1 MFEENKNMEREEKY
15 MSKYKRFISPTLTVL
30 MLTSQLTGCST
41 TNAAETMN
49 MLKANETIEINIPEP
64 ENIEE
69 GKEIS
74 YNWIE
79 LAYLDSY
86 SELRSTMDDVL
97 YIIKMA
103 DNGKNG
109 VIYVTEDGNHSNNTT
124 LQDAFNNKKFINNYW
139 NNKETNQRIIAAS
152 KKTFSDVETDR
163 EALLAAYSA
172 YYNLLPSYDVN
183 YANMQ
188 STLSRLEA
196 MSLLYRAVN
205 PVDDT
210 LQVSTDFTSKVGD
223 NEHSI
228 FAEQIDNKGLTYLT
242 SKNSSLDE
250 STATGTMTR
259 AEYVFMIV
267 QNFYAD
273 EYNTLTKDDIK
284 SFTKSTEFVD
294 LQNAGNVAKEQKYIY
309 TEKNKET
316 GVKEEKA
323 YNRYQSYELNY
334 CLQNV
339 EDGLTENLFKA
350 YIIANNHNIL
360 TDTEETGWELGL
372 TKEYALELLTNVLE
386 ETGGNVNYD
395 RGESKGE
402 AIINKVEESETATE
416 ATVGQGGDKSILN
429 ELQQL
434 PEEDKKLDVYQLQ
447 AKYGEDYT
455 SPLAAQYY
463 TINED
468 GSYTFTEDFIAIV
481 QESRFGSGATI
492 EQITDYFNEYDHK
505 LDYLKYGNLD
515 KFIDKLE
522 AMGNRPLAPQQ
533 QQQPSTSTNTETAN
547 NNTTTTPSTSGN
559 TSSSGDSTSSTNNT
573 GGSTGSSTGSTSSS
587 GGSLPAGWISDDQL
601 PPRDVPK
608 GSTGGALNNTSG
620 NGSGTGPLT
629 SNYDIGNLMQ

>member
-1 MFEENKNMEREEKY
+1 
-15 MSKYKRFISPTLTVL
+15 MSKYKKFISPTLTVL

-86 SELRSTMDDVL
+86 ESLRNTMDDSL

-109 VIYVTEDGNHSNNTT
+109 VIYVDSEGNHTNNAT

-139 NNKETNQRIIAAS
+139 NNKETNQRIIQSA
-152 KKTFSDVETDR
+152 KQTFSDLEDESDASCV
-163 EALLAAYSA
+163 LAAYNA
-172 YYNLLPSYDVN
+172 YYNLLPAYDSN

-196 MSLLYRAVN
+196 MSLLYRAVT

-210 LQVSTDFTSKVGD
+210 LQVSTDFISKVGD
-223 NEHSI
+223 NEHAI
-228 FAEQIDNKGLTYLT
+228 FAEQIDNQGLTYLT

-259 AEYVFMIV
+259 AEYVFMII

-294 LQNAGNVAKEQKYIY
+294 LKNAGNVAKEQKYIY

-323 YNRYQSYELNY
+323 YNRYQAYELNY

-339 EDGLTENLFKA
+339 EDGLTENLYKA
-350 YIIANNHNIL
+350 YIVASNHNIL
-360 TDTEETGWELGL
+360 TDTEETNWELGL

-386 ETGGNVNYD
+386 ETGSNVNYD

-402 AIINKVEESETATE
+402 IIVNNLDSEKTEEVN
-416 ATVGQGGDKSILN
+416 TVGQGGDKSLLE
-429 ELQQL
+429 ELQQAENKEDL
-434 PEEDKKLDVYQLQ
+434 PWDLQ
-447 AKYGEDYT
+447 MEQNGGEYVSSTAD
-455 SPLAAQYY
+455 QYF
-463 TINED
+463 TKSAD
-468 GSYTFTEDFIAIV
+468 GSYEFTPEFIAIV
-481 QESRFGSGATI
+481 QESAFGKGATI
-492 EQITDYFNEYDHK
+492 EQITDYFNENSD
-505 LDYLKYGNLD
+505 LLVDLEFDYLEG
-515 KFIDKLE
+515 FIELLE
-522 AMGNRPLAPQQ
+522 AMGSYKNLVPQS
-533 QQQPSTSTNTETAN
+533 STSTTTAN
-547 NNTTTTPSTSGN
+547 NNQTTSGN
-559 TSSSGDSTSSTNNT
+559 TSSSGGSTSSTA

-587 GGSLPAGWISDDQL
+587 GGSLPAGWIPDDQL
-601 PPRDVPK
+601 PPR
-608 GSTGGALNNTSG
+608 STDGDGPGVTIHSSDG
-620 NGSGTGPLT
+620 DGSGTGPLT
-629 SNYDIGNLMQ
+629 SYIGIE

>member
-1 MFEENKNMEREEKY
+1 MSEENKSMEREEKY
-15 MSKYKRFISPTLTVL
+15 MSKYKKLILPTLTVL

-86 SELRSTMDDVL
+86 ESLRNTMDDSL

-163 EALLAAYSA
+163 EAILAAYNA
-172 YYNLLPSYDVN
+172 YYNLLPAYDSN
-183 YANMQ
+183 YANLQ

-210 LQVSTDFTSKVGD
+210 LQVSADFTSKVGD

-228 FAEQIDNKGLTYLT
+228 FAEQIDNQGLTYLT

-250 STATGTMTR
+250 STATGTMVR
-259 AEYVFMIV
+259 AEYIYMLV

-294 LQNAGNVAKEQKYIY
+294 LKNAENTAKKQGYIY

-339 EDGLTENLFKA
+339 EDGLTENLYKA
-350 YIIANNHNIL
+350 YIIASNHGIL
-360 TDTEETGWELGL
+360 TDTEETNWELGL
-372 TKEYALELLTNVLE
+372 TKEYALELLTNTLE
-386 ETGGNVNYD
+386 ETGSKVNYD

-402 AIINKVEESETATE
+402 IIINKVDESETVTE
-416 ATVGQGGDKSILN
+416 ATVGQGGDKSLLE
-429 ELQQL
+429 ELQQAENTEDL
-434 PEEDKKLDVYQLQ
+434 PWDLQ
-447 AKYGEDYT
+447 MEQNGGEYVSSTADQYFAK
-455 SPLAAQYY
+455 SA
-463 TINED
+463 D
-468 GSYTFTEDFIAIV
+468 GSYEFTPEFIAIV
-481 QESRFGSGATI
+481 QESAFGKGATI
-492 EQITDYFNEYDHK
+492 EQITDYFNENSD
-505 LDYLKYGNLD
+505 LLVDLEFDYLEG
-515 KFIDKLE
+515 FIDLLE
-522 AMGNRPLAPQQ
+522 AMGSYKNLVP
-533 QQQPSTSTNTETAN
+533 QPSTSTTTAN
-547 NNTTTTPSTSGN
+547 NNQTTSGN
-559 TSSSGDSTSSTNNT
+559 NSSSGGSTSSTGSTAST
-573 GGSTGSSTGSTSSS
+573 GGSTGSSTGSTSNSS
-587 GGSLPAGWISDDQL
+587 GSLQAGWIPDDQL
-601 PPRDVPK
+601 PPR
-608 GSTGGALNNTSG
+608 STDGDGELGVRIDTNNRE
-620 NGSGTGPLT
+620 NSGTGPLT
-629 SNYDIGNLMQ
+629 SNIGIE

>member
-1 MFEENKNMEREEKY
+1 
-15 MSKYKRFISPTLTVL
+15 MSKYKRFILPTLTVL

-86 SELRSTMDDVL
+86 ESLRNTMDDSL

-124 LQDAFNNKKFINNYW
+124 LQDAFNNKKFINYW
-139 NNKETNQRIIAAS
+139 NNKETNQRIIQSA
-152 KKTFSDVETDR
+152 KQTFSDVETDR
-163 EALLAAYSA
+163 EALLAAYNA
-172 YYNLLPSYDVN
+172 YYNLLPAYDSN
-183 YANMQ
+183 YANLQ

-196 MSLLYRAVN
+196 MSLLYRATN

-210 LQVSTDFTSKVGD
+210 LQVSTDFISKVGD

-228 FAEQIDNKGLTYLT
+228 FAEQIDNQGLTYLT

-250 STATGTMTR
+250 STATGTMIR
-259 AEYVFMIV
+259 AEYVFMLV

-284 SFTKSTEFVD
+284 SFSKSTTFTD
-294 LQNAGNVAKEQKYIY
+294 LKNAENTAKKQGYIY

-339 EDGLTENLFKA
+339 EDGLTENLYKA
-350 YIIANNHNIL
+350 YIIASNHDIL
-360 TDTEETGWELGL
+360 TDTEETGWEIGL

-386 ETGGNVNYD
+386 ETGSKVNYD

-402 AIINKVEESETATE
+402 AIINKVDSEKTEEVTESNGQLTNTEIPEQHEEGSYYVELAEDGSRKYSPQLITDCMGSEAFEGLTE
-416 ATVGQGGDKSILN
+416 EEIITVLNNCIPDNIIGDTY
-429 ELQQL
+429 
-434 PEEDKKLDVYQLQ
+434 EDEAIRDKVGCLDKEWVYQL
-447 AKYGEDYT
+447 A
-455 SPLAAQYY
+455 
-463 TINED
+463 
-468 GSYTFTEDFIAIV
+468 
-481 QESRFGSGATI
+481 
-492 EQITDYFNEYDHK
+492 
-505 LDYLKYGNLD
+505 D
-515 KFIDKLE
+515 KEL
-522 AMGNRPLAPQQ
+522 
-533 QQQPSTSTNTETAN
+533 PSTSTESTTIGNTVTENTNQTSTNQSTSNNISDNQSSETTTN
-547 NNTTTTPSTSGN
+547 SNTDNTVQNTTPSTNQQNVQPEIQEVTPGRQFSKSQTLTDSGESWDGRKYN
-559 TSSSGDSTSSTNNT
+559 
-573 GGSTGSSTGSTSSS
+573 
-587 GGSLPAGWISDDQL
+587 
-601 PPRDVPK
+601 
-608 GSTGGALNNTSG
+608 
-620 NGSGTGPLT
+620 
-629 SNYDIGNLMQ
+629 

>member
-1 MFEENKNMEREEKY
+1 

-86 SELRSTMDDVL
+86 ESLRNTMDDSL

-163 EALLAAYSA
+163 EAILAAYNA
-172 YYNLLPSYDVN
+172 YYNLLPAYDSN
-183 YANMQ
+183 YANLQ

-196 MSLLYRAVN
+196 MSLLYRATN

-210 LQVSTDFTSKVGD
+210 LQVSADFTSKVGD

-228 FAEQIDNKGLTYLT
+228 FAEQIDNQGLTYLT

-259 AEYVFMIV
+259 AEYIYMLV
-267 QNFYAD
+267 NAFYND

-294 LQNAGNVAKEQKYIY
+294 LKNAGNVAKEQKYIY

-350 YIIANNHNIL
+350 YIVASNHNIL
-360 TDTEETGWELGL
+360 TDTEETNWELGL

-386 ETGGNVNYD
+386 EVGSKVNYD

-402 AIINKVEESETATE
+402 AIINKVETEKTEVTESNGQLTNTE
-416 ATVGQGGDKSILN
+416 IPEQHEEGTYYIELAEDGSRKYSPQLITDCMGSEAFEGLTEEEIITVLNNCIPDNVIGDTY
-429 ELQQL
+429 
-434 PEEDKKLDVYQLQ
+434 EDEAIRDKVGSLDKEWVYQL
-447 AKYGEDYT
+447 ADKELPST
-455 SPLAAQYY
+455 STTTPS
-463 TINED
+463 TPSTTTNNNSSTTNTTGNTSG
-468 GSYTFTEDFIAIV
+468 GS
-481 QESRFGSGATI
+481 S
-492 EQITDYFNEYDHK
+492 ITPEV
-505 LDYLKYGNLD
+505 
-515 KFIDKLE
+515 
-522 AMGNRPLAPQQ
+522 Q
-533 QQQPSTSTNTETAN
+533 QQQPSTPSVQQTQPEIQQV
-547 NNTTTTPSTSGN
+547 TPGRQFSKSQTLTDSGESWDGRKYN
-559 TSSSGDSTSSTNNT
+559 
-573 GGSTGSSTGSTSSS
+573 
-587 GGSLPAGWISDDQL
+587 
-601 PPRDVPK
+601 
-608 GSTGGALNNTSG
+608 
-620 NGSGTGPLT
+620 
-629 SNYDIGNLMQ
+629 

>member
-1 MFEENKNMEREEKY
+1 
-15 MSKYKRFISPTLTVL
+15 MSKYKKFISPTLTVL

-86 SELRSTMDDVL
+86 ESLRNTMDDSL

-109 VIYVTEDGNHSNNTT
+109 VIYVDSEGNHTNNAT
-124 LQDAFNNKKFINNYW
+124 LQDTFNNKKFINNYW
-139 NNKETNQRIIAAS
+139 NNKETNQRIIQSA
-152 KKTFSDVETDR
+152 KQTFSDLEDESDASCV
-163 EALLAAYSA
+163 LAAYNA
-172 YYNLLPSYDVN
+172 YYNLLPAYDSN

-196 MSLLYRAVN
+196 MSLLYRAVT

-210 LQVSTDFTSKVGD
+210 LQVSTDFISKVGD
-223 NEHSI
+223 NEHAI
-228 FAEQIDNKGLTYLT
+228 FAEQIDNQGLTYLT

-259 AEYVFMIV
+259 AEYVFMII

-294 LQNAGNVAKEQKYIY
+294 LKNAGNVAKEQKYIY

-323 YNRYQSYELNY
+323 YNRYQAYELNY

-339 EDGLTENLFKA
+339 EDGLTENLYKA
-350 YIIANNHNIL
+350 YIVASNHNIL
-360 TDTEETGWELGL
+360 TDTEETNWELGL

-386 ETGGNVNYD
+386 ETGSNVNYD

-402 AIINKVEESETATE
+402 IIVNNLDSEKTEEVN
-416 ATVGQGGDKSILN
+416 TVGQGGDKSLLEDIKQN
-429 ELQQL
+429 KD
-434 PEEDKKLDVYQLQ
+434 EEYDVT
-447 AKYGEDYT
+447 K
-455 SPLAAQYY
+455 YY
-463 TINED
+463 TIYEGD
-468 GSYTFTEDFIAIV
+468 SFDDFSVELTPEFIAIV
-481 QESRFGSGATI
+481 QETALGQGATAK
-492 EQITDYFNEYDHK
+492 QITDYFCDFENSIL
-505 LDYLKYGNLD
+505 LDILADKDMGIEGFIEAANDYVIKYGT
-515 KFIDKLE
+515 I
-522 AMGNRPLAPQQ
+522 
-533 QQQPSTSTNTETAN
+533 S
-547 NNTTTTPSTSGN
+547 TTTTPSTPSTSTEVANNNQTTSGN
-559 TSSSGDSTSSTNNT
+559 TSSSGGSTSSTA

-587 GGSLPAGWISDDQL
+587 GGSLPAGWIPDDQL
-601 PPRDVPK
+601 PPRD
-608 GSTGGALNNTSG
+608 TSG
-620 NGSGTGPLT
+620 DGPGVTIHSSDGDGSGTGPLT

>member
-1 MFEENKNMEREEKY
+1 

-86 SELRSTMDDVL
+86 ESLRNTMDDSL

-139 NNKETNQRIIAAS
+139 NNKETNQRIIQSA
-152 KKTFSDVETDR
+152 KQTFSDLEEATDK

-172 YYNLLPSYDVN
+172 YYNLLPSYDAN

-196 MSLLYRAVN
+196 MSLLYRATN

-210 LQVSTDFTSKVGD
+210 LEVSADFTSKVGD

-228 FAEQIDNKGLTYLT
+228 FAEQIDNQGLTYLT
-242 SKNSSLDE
+242 STNNSLDE

-259 AEYVFMIV
+259 AEYIYMLV
-267 QNFYAD
+267 NAFYND

-294 LQNAGNVAKEQKYIY
+294 LKNAGNVAKEQKYIY

-350 YIIANNHNIL
+350 YIIASNHGIL
-360 TDTEETGWELGL
+360 TDDTETGWELGL
-372 TKEYALELLTNVLE
+372 TKEYALELLTNTLE
-386 ETGGNVNYD
+386 ETGSNVNYD

-402 AIINKVEESETATE
+402 AIINKVEENTTVE
-416 ATVGQGGDKSILN
+416 AVGQGGDKSLLE
-429 ELQQL
+429 ELQQAENTEDL
-434 PEEDKKLDVYQLQ
+434 PWDLQ
-447 AKYGEDYT
+447 MEQNGGEYVSSTADQYFAK
-455 SPLAAQYY
+455 SA
-463 TINED
+463 D
-468 GSYTFTEDFIAIV
+468 GSYEFTPEFIAIV
-481 QESRFGSGATI
+481 QESAFGKGATV
-492 EQITDYFNEYDHK
+492 EQITDYFNENSD
-505 LDYLKYGNLD
+505 LLVDLEFDYLEG
-515 KFIDKLE
+515 FIDLLE
-522 AMGNRPLAPQQ
+522 DMGSYKTLTPQS
-533 QQQPSTSTNTETAN
+533 STSTTTEVAD
-547 NNTTTTPSTSGN
+547 NNTGT
-559 TSSSGDSTSSTNNT
+559 TSSTT
-573 GGSTGSSTGSTSSS
+573 GSTDSTADSSTGSSTGSTSSS
-587 GGSLPAGWISDDQL
+587 GGSSSGTSNSQLPAGWIPDDQL
-601 PPRDVPK
+601 IWADEEGNASGIGMTNDAGDGGEL
-608 GSTGGALNNTSG
+608 GSCI
-620 NGSGTGPLT
+620 
-629 SNYDIGNLMQ
+629 DIH

>member
-86 SELRSTMDDVL
+86 ESLRNTMDDSL

-163 EALLAAYSA
+163 EAILAAYNA
-172 YYNLLPSYDVN
+172 YYNLLPAYDSN
-183 YANMQ
+183 YANLQ

-196 MSLLYRAVN
+196 MSLLYRATN

-210 LQVSTDFTSKVGD
+210 LQVSADFTSKVGD

-228 FAEQIDNKGLTYLT
+228 FAEQIDNQGLTYLT

-259 AEYVFMIV
+259 AEYIYMLV
-267 QNFYAD
+267 NAFYND

-294 LQNAGNVAKEQKYIY
+294 LKNAGNVAKEQKYIY

-350 YIIANNHNIL
+350 YIVASNHNIL
-360 TDTEETGWELGL
+360 TDTEETNWELGL

-386 ETGGNVNYD
+386 EVGSKVNYD

-402 AIINKVEESETATE
+402 AIINKVETEKTEVTESNGQLTNTE
-416 ATVGQGGDKSILN
+416 IPEQHEEGTYYIELAEDGSRKYSPQLITDCMGSEAFEGLTEEEIITVLNNCIPDNVIGDTY
-429 ELQQL
+429 
-434 PEEDKKLDVYQLQ
+434 EDEAIRDKVGSLDKEWVYQL
-447 AKYGEDYT
+447 ADKELPST
-455 SPLAAQYY
+455 STTTPS
-463 TINED
+463 TPSTTTNNNSSTTNTTGNTSG
-468 GSYTFTEDFIAIV
+468 GS
-481 QESRFGSGATI
+481 S
-492 EQITDYFNEYDHK
+492 ITPEV
-505 LDYLKYGNLD
+505 
-515 KFIDKLE
+515 
-522 AMGNRPLAPQQ
+522 Q
-533 QQQPSTSTNTETAN
+533 QQQPSTPSVQQTQPEIQQV
-547 NNTTTTPSTSGN
+547 TPGRQFSKSQTLTDSGESWDGRKYN
-559 TSSSGDSTSSTNNT
+559 
-573 GGSTGSSTGSTSSS
+573 
-587 GGSLPAGWISDDQL
+587 
-601 PPRDVPK
+601 
-608 GSTGGALNNTSG
+608 
-620 NGSGTGPLT
+620 
-629 SNYDIGNLMQ
+629 

>member
-86 SELRSTMDDVL
+86 ESLRNTMDDSL

-163 EALLAAYSA
+163 EAILAAYNA
-172 YYNLLPSYDVN
+172 YYNLLPAYDSN
-183 YANMQ
+183 YANLQ

-196 MSLLYRAVN
+196 MSLLYRATN
-205 PVDDT
+205 PVDET
-210 LQVSTDFTSKVGD
+210 LQVSADFTSKVGD

-228 FAEQIDNKGLTYLT
+228 FAEQIDNQGLTYLT

-259 AEYVFMIV
+259 AEYIYMLV
-267 QNFYAD
+267 NAFYND
-273 EYNTLTKDDIK
+273 EYNTLTSADIK

-294 LQNAGNVAKEQKYIY
+294 LKNAGNTAKKQGYIY
-309 TEKNKET
+309 EEKNKET

-339 EDGLTENLFKA
+339 EDGLTENLYKA
-350 YIIANNHNIL
+350 YIVADKHDIL
-360 TDTEETGWELGL
+360 TDTEETNWELGL
-372 TKEYALELLTNVLE
+372 TKEYALELLTNTLE
-386 ETGGNVNYD
+386 ETGSNVNYD

-402 AIINKVEESETATE
+402 AIINKVETE
-416 ATVGQGGDKSILN
+416 KTEEVNTVGQGGDKSLLD
-429 ELQQL
+429 ELQQAENKEDL
-434 PEEDKKLDVYQLQ
+434 PWDLQ
-447 AKYGEDYT
+447 MEQNGGEYVSSTADQYFAK
-455 SPLAAQYY
+455 SA
-463 TINED
+463 D
-468 GSYTFTEDFIAIV
+468 GSYEFTPEFIAIV
-481 QESRFGSGATI
+481 QESAFGKGATI
-492 EQITDYFNEYDHK
+492 EQITDYFNENSD
-505 LDYLKYGNLD
+505 LLVDLEFDYLEG
-515 KFIDKLE
+515 FIDLLE
-522 AMGNRPLAPQQ
+522 AMGSYKTLVPQS
-533 QQQPSTSTNTETAN
+533 STSTTTAN
-547 NNTTTTPSTSGN
+547 NNQTTTPSTSGN
-559 TSSSGDSTSSTNNT
+559 TSSSGGSTSSTGSTAST

-587 GGSLPAGWISDDQL
+587 GGSTSSWIPDDQL
-601 PPRDVPK
+601 PPRSTDGDD
-608 GSTGGALNNTSG
+608 GSNDGWVTYRGDD
-620 NGSGTGPLT
+620 GSGTGPLT
-629 SNYDIGNLMQ
+629 SNIGIE

>member
-1 MFEENKNMEREEKY
+1 
-15 MSKYKRFISPTLTVL
+15 
-30 MLTSQLTGCST
+30 
-41 TNAAETMN
+41 
-49 MLKANETIEINIPEP
+49 
-64 ENIEE
+64 
-69 GKEIS
+69 
-74 YNWIE
+74 
-79 LAYLDSY
+79 
-86 SELRSTMDDVL
+86 MDDAL
-97 YIIKMA
+97 YIIPMA

-139 NNKETNQRIIAAS
+139 NNKETNQRIIQSA
-152 KKTFSDVETDR
+152 KQTFSDLEDESDASCV
-163 EALLAAYSA
+163 LAAYSA
-172 YYNLLPSYDVN
+172 YYNLLPSYDAN

-188 STLSRLEA
+188 STLNRLEA

-210 LQVSTDFTSKVGD
+210 LQVSTDFISKVGD

-228 FAEQIDNKGLTYLT
+228 FAEQIDNQGLTYLT

-259 AEYVFMIV
+259 AEYIYMLV
-267 QNFYAD
+267 NAFYND

-284 SFTKSTEFVD
+284 SFTKSTEFTD
-294 LQNAGNVAKEQKYIY
+294 LQNAGNVAKKQGYIY

-316 GVKEEKA
+316 KQKEEKA
-323 YNRYQSYELNY
+323 YNRYQSYELTY

-350 YIIANNHNIL
+350 YIIANNHGIL

-372 TKEYALELLTNVLE
+372 TKEYALELLTNTLE
-386 ETGGNVNYD
+386 EVGSNVNFD

-402 AIINKVEESETATE
+402 IIVNKVESEQTEQVES
-416 ATVGQGGDKSILN
+416 VGQGGDKSLLN

-434 PEEDKKLDVYQLQ
+434 PEEDKKLDVYQLE

-481 QESRFGSGATI
+481 QESKFGSGATI

-515 KFIDKLE
+515 RFTKTLE
-522 AMGNRPLAPQQ
+522 AMGNRPLVPQQ
-533 QQQPSTSTNTETAN
+533 QHQPSTSTPQPSTSTEVAN
-547 NNTTTTPSTSGN
+547 NNQTTPSTSGN
-559 TSSSGDSTSSTNNT
+559 TSSSGGSTSSTGSTDST

-587 GGSLPAGWISDDQL
+587 GGSLPAGWVDDSQL
-601 PPRDVPK
+601 IWSETT
-608 GSTGGALNNTSG
+608 GSTETMDKHTDAGTAGNGGALVG
-620 NGSGTGPLT
+620 
-629 SNYDIGNLMQ
+629 NYDIN

>member
-1 MFEENKNMEREEKY
+1 
-15 MSKYKRFISPTLTVL
+15 MSKYKRLILPTLTVL

-86 SELRSTMDDVL
+86 ESLRNTMDDSL

-139 NNKETNQRIIAAS
+139 NNKETNQRIIQSA
-152 KKTFSDVETDR
+152 KQTFSDLEEESDASCV
-163 EALLAAYSA
+163 LAAYSA
-172 YYNLLPSYDVN
+172 YYNLLPSYDSN

-196 MSLLYRAVN
+196 MSLFYRATN
-205 PVDDT
+205 PVDET
-210 LQVSTDFTSKVGD
+210 LEVSADFTSKVGD

-228 FAEQIDNKGLTYLT
+228 FAEQIDNQGLTYLT

-259 AEYVFMIV
+259 AEYIYMLV

-294 LQNAGNVAKEQKYIY
+294 LKNAGNVAKEQKYIY

-350 YIIANNHNIL
+350 YIVADKHGIL

-386 ETGGNVNYD
+386 ETGGKVNYD

-402 AIINKVEESETATE
+402 IIINKVETE
-416 ATVGQGGDKSILN
+416 KTEEVNTVGQGGDKSLLDKV
-429 ELQQL
+429 EST
-434 PEEDKKLDVYQLQ
+434 EDGGNNFYSITEDG
-447 AKYGEDYT
+447 KYEVKPD
-455 SPLAAQYY
+455 LVAL
-463 TINED
+463 INET
-468 GSYTFTEDFIAIV
+468 TFGA
-481 QESRFGSGATI
+481 GATVTEI
-492 EQITDYFNEYDHK
+492 E
-505 LDYLKYGNLD
+505 
-515 KFIDKLE
+515 KFINDNSDLVFFIENDDIEGFMQILESIYTTTGKLSPE
-522 AMGNRPLAPQQ
+522 QQ
-533 QQQPSTSTNTETAN
+533 V
-547 NNTTTTPSTSGN
+547 TTTTPSTPSTSTEVANNNQTTSGN
-559 TSSSGDSTSSTNNT
+559 TSSSGGSTSSTNNT

-587 GGSLPAGWISDDQL
+587 GGSLPAGWIPDDQL

-608 GSTGGALNNTSG
+608 GNTGGALNNTSG

>member
-1 MFEENKNMEREEKY
+1 

-86 SELRSTMDDVL
+86 ESLRNTMDDSL

-139 NNKETNQRIIAAS
+139 NNKETNQRIIQSA
-152 KKTFSDVETDR
+152 KQTFSDLEDESDASCV
-163 EALLAAYSA
+163 LAAYSA
-172 YYNLLPSYDVN
+172 YYNLLPSYDAN

-210 LQVSTDFTSKVGD
+210 LQVSADFTSKVGD

-228 FAEQIDNKGLTYLT
+228 FAEQIDNQGLTYLT

-259 AEYVFMIV
+259 AEYIYMLV

-284 SFTKSTEFVD
+284 SFSKSTELVD
-294 LQNAGNVAKEQKYIY
+294 LKNAGNVAKEQKYIY
-309 TEKNKET
+309 TEKNPET
-316 GVKEEKA
+316 KQKEEKA

-339 EDGLTENLFKA
+339 EDGLTENLYKA
-350 YIIANNHNIL
+350 YIVASNHGIL
-360 TDTEETGWELGL
+360 TDTEETNWELGL
-372 TKEYALELLTNVLE
+372 TKEYALELLTNTLE
-386 ETGGNVNYD
+386 ETGSNVNYD

-402 AIINKVEESETATE
+402 AIINKVETE
-416 ATVGQGGDKSILN
+416 KTEEINTVGQGGDKSLLN
-429 ELQQL
+429 ELQQAENTEDL
-434 PEEDKKLDVYQLQ
+434 PWDLQ
-447 AKYGEDYT
+447 MEQNGGEYVSSTAD
-455 SPLAAQYY
+455 QYFVKSA
-463 TINED
+463 D
-468 GSYTFTEDFIAIV
+468 GSYEFTPEFIAIV
-481 QESRFGSGATI
+481 QESAFGKGATI
-492 EQITDYFNEYDHK
+492 EQITEYFNENSD
-505 LDYLKYGNLD
+505 LLVDLEFDYLEG
-515 KFIDKLE
+515 FIELLE
-522 AMGNRPLAPQQ
+522 AMGSYKNLVP
-533 QQQPSTSTNTETAN
+533 QPSTSTTTAN
-547 NNTTTTPSTSGN
+547 NNQTTTPSTSGN
-559 TSSSGDSTSSTNNT
+559 TSSSGGSTSSTNNA
-573 GGSTGSSTGSTSSS
+573 GGSTGSSTGSTSNSS
-587 GGSLPAGWISDDQL
+587 GSLPAGWIPDDQL
-601 PPRDVPK
+601 IWATEESNASGIGMSDDFTP
-608 GSTGGALNNTSG
+608 GGELVTDIWI
-620 NGSGTGPLT
+620 NG
-629 SNYDIGNLMQ
+629 MEE

>member
-1 MFEENKNMEREEKY
+1 

-86 SELRSTMDDVL
+86 ESLRNTMDDSL

-139 NNKETNQRIIAAS
+139 NNKETNQRIIQSA
-152 KKTFSDVETDR
+152 KQTFSDLEDATDK
-163 EALLAAYSA
+163 ESLLAAYSA
-172 YYNLLPSYDVN
+172 YYNLLNDTTPE

-188 STLSRLEA
+188 STLNRLEA
-196 MSLLYRAVN
+196 MSILYRATN
-205 PVDDT
+205 PVDNNLKST
-210 LQVSTDFTSKVGD
+210 TDFISKVGD

-228 FAEQIDNKGLTYLT
+228 FAEQIDNQGLTYLT

-259 AEYVFMIV
+259 AEYIYMLV
-267 QNFYAD
+267 NAFYND

-294 LQNAGNVAKEQKYIY
+294 LKNAGNVAKEQKYIY

-350 YIIANNHNIL
+350 YIVASEKGIL
-360 TDTEETGWELGL
+360 TDDSETNWELGL

-386 ETGGNVNYD
+386 ETGSKVNFD

-402 AIINKVEESETATE
+402 IIVNNFDSEKTVVEN
-416 ATVGQGGDKSILN
+416 TVGQGGDKSLLE
-429 ELQQL
+429 ELQQAENTEDL
-434 PEEDKKLDVYQLQ
+434 PWDLQ
-447 AKYGEDYT
+447 MEQNGGEYVSSTAD
-455 SPLAAQYY
+455 QYFVKSA
-463 TINED
+463 D
-468 GSYTFTEDFIAIV
+468 GSYEFTPEFIAIV
-481 QESRFGSGATI
+481 QESAFGKGATI
-492 EQITDYFNEYDHK
+492 EQITEYFNENSD
-505 LDYLKYGNLD
+505 LLVDLEFDYLEG
-515 KFIDKLE
+515 FIELLE
-522 AMGNRPLAPQQ
+522 AMGSYKNLVP
-533 QQQPSTSTNTETAN
+533 QPSTSTTTAN
-547 NNTTTTPSTSGN
+547 NNQTTTPSTSGN
-559 TSSSGDSTSSTNNT
+559 TSSSGGSTSSTNNA
-573 GGSTGSSTGSTSSS
+573 GGSTGSSTGSTSNSS
-587 GGSLPAGWISDDQL
+587 GSLPAGWIPDDQL
-601 PPRDVPK
+601 IWATEESNASGIGMSDDFTP
-608 GSTGGALNNTSG
+608 GGELVTDIWI
-620 NGSGTGPLT
+620 NG
-629 SNYDIGNLMQ
+629 MEE

>member
-1 MFEENKNMEREEKY
+1 MSEENKNMEREEKY

-86 SELRSTMDDVL
+86 ESLRNTMDDSL

-109 VIYVTEDGNHSNNTT
+109 VIYVDSEGNHTNNAT

-163 EALLAAYSA
+163 EALLAAYNA
-172 YYNLLPSYDVN
+172 YYNLLPAYDSN
-183 YANMQ
+183 YANLQ

-205 PVDDT
+205 PVDET
-210 LQVSTDFTSKVGD
+210 LQVSADFTSKVGD

-259 AEYVFMIV
+259 AEYIYMLV
-267 QNFYAD
+267 NAFYND
-273 EYNTLTKDDIK
+273 EYNTLTSADIK

-294 LQNAGNVAKEQKYIY
+294 LKNAGNVAKEQKYIY

-350 YIIANNHNIL
+350 YIVADKHGIL
-360 TDTEETGWELGL
+360 TDDSETNWELGL

-386 ETGGNVNYD
+386 ETGSKVNYD

-402 AIINKVEESETATE
+402 AIINKVEENTTVE
-416 ATVGQGGDKSILN
+416 AVGQGGDKSLLE
-429 ELQQL
+429 ELQQAENTEDL
-434 PEEDKKLDVYQLQ
+434 PWDLQ
-447 AKYGEDYT
+447 MEQNGGEYVSSTADQYFAK
-455 SPLAAQYY
+455 SA
-463 TINED
+463 D
-468 GSYTFTEDFIAIV
+468 GSYEFTPEFIAIV
-481 QESRFGSGATI
+481 QESAFGKGATI
-492 EQITDYFNEYDHK
+492 EQITDYFNENSD
-505 LDYLKYGNLD
+505 LLVDLEFDYLEG
-515 KFIDKLE
+515 FIDLLE
-522 AMGNRPLAPQQ
+522 AMGSYKTLVPQS
-533 QQQPSTSTNTETAN
+533 STSTTTAN
-547 NNTTTTPSTSGN
+547 NNQTTSGN
-559 TSSSGDSTSSTNNT
+559 NSSSGGSTSSTGSTAST
-573 GGSTGSSTGSTSSS
+573 GGSTGSSTGSTSNSS
-587 GGSLPAGWISDDQL
+587 GSTSSWIPDDQL

-608 GSTGGALNNTSG
+608 GSTGGVARDG
-620 NGSGTGPLT
+620 RGDGSGTGPLT

>member
-1 MFEENKNMEREEKY
+1 

-86 SELRSTMDDVL
+86 ESLRNTMDDVL

-109 VIYVTEDGNHSNNTT
+109 VIYVDSEGNHSNNTT

-139 NNKETNQRIIAAS
+139 NNKETNQRIIQSA
-152 KKTFSDVETDR
+152 KKTFSDLEDESDASCV
-163 EALLAAYSA
+163 LAAYSA
-172 YYNLLPSYDVN
+172 YYNLLPSYDAN

-196 MSLLYRAVN
+196 MSLLYRAVT

-210 LQVSTDFTSKVGD
+210 LQVSTDFISKVGD

-228 FAEQIDNKGLTYLT
+228 FAEQIDNQGLTYLT

-250 STATGTMTR
+250 STATGTMVR
-259 AEYVFMIV
+259 AEYVFMLV

-294 LQNAGNVAKEQKYIY
+294 LKNAENTAKKQGYIY

-350 YIIANNHNIL
+350 YIVADKHGIL
-360 TDTEETGWELGL
+360 TDDSETNWELGL

-386 ETGGNVNYD
+386 EVGSKVNYD

-402 AIINKVEESETATE
+402 IIINKVETEKTEEVTESNGQLTNTE
-416 ATVGQGGDKSILN
+416 IPEQHEEGSYYVELAEDGSRKYSPQLITDCMGSEAFEGLTEEEIITVLNNCIPDNIIGDTY
-429 ELQQL
+429 
-434 PEEDKKLDVYQLQ
+434 EDEAIRDKVGCLDKEWVYQL
-447 AKYGEDYT
+447 A
-455 SPLAAQYY
+455 
-463 TINED
+463 
-468 GSYTFTEDFIAIV
+468 
-481 QESRFGSGATI
+481 
-492 EQITDYFNEYDHK
+492 
-505 LDYLKYGNLD
+505 D
-515 KFIDKLE
+515 KEL
-522 AMGNRPLAPQQ
+522 
-533 QQQPSTSTNTETAN
+533 PSTS
-547 NNTTTTPSTSGN
+547 TTTPSTPSTPSSTTNNNSSTTNTTGN
-559 TSSSGDSTSSTNNT
+559 TSGGSSITPEVQPQQPSNPSVQQTQPEIQQVTPGRQPGASVTWGDSGES
-573 GGSTGSSTGSTSSS
+573 
-587 GGSLPAGWISDDQL
+587 W
-601 PPRDVPK
+601 
-608 GSTGGALNNTSG
+608 
-620 NGSGTGPLT
+620 NGRGY
-629 SNYDIGNLMQ
+629 N